1 MSQGIDKGAFLSI
14 KLIRV
19 NDFSRLS
26 GFSMNDF
33 SPVGLFVESQVDGQF
48 VGPPSAATTSPWN
61 AYLERFIRIL

>member
-26 GFSMNDF
+26 GFTMNDF
-33 SPVGLFVESQVDGQF
+33 SPVGLFVESQVDGQL
-48 VGPPSAATTSPWN
+48 SARRLLPQPLLGTLT
-61 AYLERFIRIL
+61 